1 MDEQPVRNGCG
12 LPWSYSQ
19 AAIFF
24 AGIVTACGFFLS
36 CRREVAHALEIAD
49 DARHIVDVLAVAVGT
64 LFEVALI
71 DVSTVVT
78 DRIRNVEREIVAS
91 FFGSHFQEL
100 AVLCL

>member
-1 MDEQPVRNGCG
+1 MRVAVVLFAGCHF
-12 LPWSYSQ
+12 
-19 AAIFF
+19 FF